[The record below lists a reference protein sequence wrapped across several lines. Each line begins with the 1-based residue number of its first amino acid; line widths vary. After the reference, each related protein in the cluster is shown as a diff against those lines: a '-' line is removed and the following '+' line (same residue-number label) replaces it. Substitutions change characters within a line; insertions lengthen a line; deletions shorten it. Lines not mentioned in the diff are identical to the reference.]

1 MFVPPYKALLGAL
14 GITAEQL
21 DKQAEVTVSAKSL
34 KLLIKAA
41 VFGSEVDETGYLSAN
56 PDVRDALA
64 KRTIT
69 SARQHYIAYGYYES
83 RQGGVRVDV
92 DWYLKANPDVAA
104 AIRAGKVTSASEH
117 YYSSGAREFRAPN
130 AAALDGCGKWK
141 ASINKAP

>member
-64 KRTIT
+64 KRTIAEADLAAKPAAPRCT
-69 SARQHYIAYGYYES
+69 APTASA
-83 RQGGVRVDV
+83 
-92 DWYLKANPDVAA
+92 P
-104 AIRAGKVTSASEH
+104 IR
-117 YYSSGAREFRAPN
+117 
-130 AAALDGCGKWK
+130 
-141 ASINKAP
+141 